1 MIKVTLKDGK
11 IKEFN
16 EGISFNEVVKDIS
29 ISLAKEAIVV
39 KFNNELLSL
48 NDKLLCD
55 GTLEVITN
63 KDKEALDILNHST
76 AHLLAHAIKR
86 LYPGSMFGIG
96 PTIEEGFYYDI
107 DIKDANITINDLP
120 KIEKEMHKIA
130 DENISIIHTIVNK
143 SEALAEFNNDVYK
156 QEIINDIEDDKVN
169 IYTQG
174 DYKDVCRGPHVIST
188 SKIKHFKLLN
198 VAGAYWRG
206 DSDNKMLT
214 RIYGISFFKATDL
227 EDYLKLIE
235 ERKERDHRKIGKDLD
250 LFMISEYGPGFPF
263 WLPKGMLLKNALT
276 DFWMDIHTKAGYQF
290 IQTPIMLNRELWE
303 TSGHWFNY
311 KENMYTS
318 TIDDK
323 EFAIK
328 PMNCPGG
335 MLVYKNSIHSYRDL
349 PLRLAELGL
358 VHRHEASGAL
368 SGLFRVR
375 SFTQDDAHIFMTE
388 EQITDEIAS
397 IINLYKK
404 VYDVFGLSFHIE
416 LSTRPEKKYIG
427 DIAIWDK
434 TEKALADACHKA
446 GFDFKVNPGD
456 GAFYGPKLDFK
467 LRDSM
472 NRIWQCGT
480 IQLDMNLPERF
491 DLHYI
496 DADGNFV
503 GSPATGTWFY
513 NTLAEVSTESDALT
527 ITTGSG
533 TDVTFG
539 RSDATDVKFFK
550 PFSTL
555 GAEGGAVTGDGSKGQ
570 HTESGSTL
578 DPVGKLMAYCYEN
591 ATDVNHQ
598 IHGLSTGIA
607 FVARMYKTNTS
618 GTLSNLVERLYLYND
633 NVYESL
639 AAIQEA
645 YGANTPAAIVALVE
659 KGDATVT
666 EDELEKAGIERYNDG
681 VCYYYTSRIKHFDNG
696 KDNDMGN
703 MEFAIMRN
711 NIYSIAVSTI
721 RDLGSPS
728 VDKTPGVPNES
739 SETALELNVMMMP
752 WIVRY
757 NDIEF

>member
-1 MIKVTLKDGK
+1 MEEKMIKVVLKDGSV
-11 IKEFN
+11 KEVN
-16 EGISFNEVVKDIS
+16 EGLSFNDVVKSIS
-29 ISLAKEAIVV
+29 ISLAKEAIAVRY
-39 KFNNELLSL
+39 NEQLENLS
-48 NDKLLCD
+48 DIIPGD
-55 GTLEVITN
+55 GNLEVITS
-63 KDKEALDILNHST
+63 KDKEGLDILNHST
-76 AHLLAHAIKR
+76 AHLLAHAVSR
-86 LYPGSMFGIG
+86 LYPGSMFGVG
-96 PTIEEGFYYDI
+96 PTIDEGFYYDMA
-107 DIKDANITINDLP
+107 IKDANITISDLA

-130 DENISIIHTIVNK
+130 EENISIVHSVVSK
-143 SEALAEFNNDVYK
+143 EEALKLFANDKYK
-156 QEIINDIEDDKVN
+156 QDIIKEIPGDEVN

-174 DYKDVCRGPHVIST
+174 DYKDVCRGPHVAST
-188 SKIKHFKLLN
+188 GKLKHFKLLN

-206 DSDNKMLT
+206 DSDNEMLT
-214 RIYGISFFKATDL
+214 RVYGIAFFKDKDL
-227 EDYLKLIE
+227 QDYLKLVE

-276 DFWMDIHTKAGYQF
+276 DFWMNIHTKAGYQF

-303 TSGHWFNY
+303 ISGHWFNY

-404 VYDVFGLSFHIE
+404 VYDVFGLSFSIE

-446 GFDFKVNPGD
+446 GFEYKINPGD

-491 DLHYI
+491 DLTYIAEDGTKKRPVMAHRALFGSLERFIGILTEHY
-496 DADGNFV
+496 AGAF
-503 GSPATGTWFY
+503 PTWLAPYQVRIIPVSDKHIEYANKVKDFLMDHNIRVEVDY
-513 NTLAEVSTESDALT
+513 RTEKLGYKIREAQTKKVPYTLVLGDNEV
-527 ITTGSG
+527 
-533 TDVTFG
+533 
-539 RSDATDVKFFK
+539 
-550 PFSTL
+550 
-555 GAEGGAVTGDGSKGQ
+555 
-570 HTESGSTL
+570 
-578 DPVGKLMAYCYEN
+578 
-591 ATDVNHQ
+591 
-598 IHGLSTGIA
+598 
-607 FVARMYKTNTS
+607 
-618 GTLSNLVERLYLYND
+618 
-633 NVYESL
+633 
-639 AAIQEA
+639 
-645 YGANTPAAIVALVE
+645 
-659 KGDATVT
+659 
-666 EDELEKAGIERYNDG
+666 
-681 VCYYYTSRIKHFDNG
+681 
-696 KDNDMGN
+696 KDN
-703 MEFAIMRN
+703 
-711 NIYSIAVSTI
+711 
-721 RDLGSPS
+721 S
-728 VDKTPGVPNES
+728 VTYRKHKSDEQVTM
-739 SETALELNVMMMP
+739 ALE
-752 WIVRY
+752 
-757 NDIEF
+757 EFLIYLDDEIKNLR

>member
-16 EGISFNEVVKDIS
+16 EGISFNEVVKGIS

-86 LYPGSMFGIG
+86 LYPGSMFGVG

-120 KIEKEMHKIA
+120 KIEKEMHKIV

-434 TEKALADACHKA
+434 TEKALVDACHKA

-491 DLHYI
+491 DLTYI
-496 DADGNFV
+496 
-503 GSPATGTWFY
+503 
-513 NTLAEVSTESDALT
+513 AE
-527 ITTGSG
+527 
-533 TDVTFG
+533 
-539 RSDATDVKFFK
+539 
-550 PFSTL
+550 
-555 GAEGGAVTGDGSKGQ
+555 DGSKKRPVMAHRALFGSLERFIGIL
-570 HTESGSTL
+570 TEHYAGAYPTWLAPYQVRIIPVADKHIPYVNQVKEELMKHKIRVEVDFRDEKLGYKIREAQTKKVPYTLVIGDNEVKDNTITYRKHKSTEQ
-578 DPVGKLMAYCYEN
+578 VTMALAE
-591 ATDVNHQ
+591 
-598 IHGLSTGIA
+598 
-607 FVARMYKTNTS
+607 F
-618 GTLSNLVERLYLYND
+618 ELYL
-633 NVYESL
+633 E
-639 AAIQEA
+639 E
-645 YGANTPAAIVALVE
+645 E
-659 KGDATVT
+659 
-666 EDELEKAGIERYNDG
+666 
-681 VCYYYTSRIKHFDNG
+681 IKNL
-696 KDNDMGN
+696 
-703 MEFAIMRN
+703 R
-711 NIYSIAVSTI
+711 
-721 RDLGSPS
+721 
-728 VDKTPGVPNES
+728 
-739 SETALELNVMMMP
+739 
-752 WIVRY
+752 
-757 NDIEF
+757 

>member
-16 EGISFNEVVKDIS
+16 EGISFNEVVKGIS

-86 LYPGSMFGIG
+86 LYPGSMFGVG

-107 DIKDANITINDLP
+107 DIKDANITINDLA

-156 QEIINDIEDDKVN
+156 QEIINDIEENKVN

-491 DLHYI
+491 DLTYI
-496 DADGNFV
+496 
-503 GSPATGTWFY
+503 
-513 NTLAEVSTESDALT
+513 AE
-527 ITTGSG
+527 
-533 TDVTFG
+533 
-539 RSDATDVKFFK
+539 
-550 PFSTL
+550 
-555 GAEGGAVTGDGSKGQ
+555 DGSKKRPVMAHRALFGSLERFIGIL
-570 HTESGSTL
+570 TEHYAGAYPTWLAPYQVRIIPVADKHIPYVNQVKEELMKHKIRVEVDFRDEKLGYKIREAQTKKVPYTLVIGDNEVKDNTITYRKHKSTEQ
-578 DPVGKLMAYCYEN
+578 VTMALAE
-591 ATDVNHQ
+591 
-598 IHGLSTGIA
+598 
-607 FVARMYKTNTS
+607 F
-618 GTLSNLVERLYLYND
+618 ELYL
-633 NVYESL
+633 E
-639 AAIQEA
+639 E
-645 YGANTPAAIVALVE
+645 E
-659 KGDATVT
+659 
-666 EDELEKAGIERYNDG
+666 
-681 VCYYYTSRIKHFDNG
+681 IKNL
-696 KDNDMGN
+696 
-703 MEFAIMRN
+703 R
-711 NIYSIAVSTI
+711 
-721 RDLGSPS
+721 
-728 VDKTPGVPNES
+728 
-739 SETALELNVMMMP
+739 
-752 WIVRY
+752 
-757 NDIEF
+757 